1 MTLPTSMRTAFRLTI
16 TGAVIAHATAE
27 RSPQA
32 SRRVAEVYGHMSPR
46 PGGNLSGWHRVG
58 ESARASRSF
67 RSVAH
72 YIQELAARHQR
83 YICIPRTVPFVA
95 FDRYR

>member
-32 SRRVAEVYGHMSPR
+32 SRRVAEVYGHMSPSSR
-46 PGGNLSGWHRVG
+46 WQPVRVAPGRRVG
-58 ESARASRSF
+58 ASIPELQICGTLYTGTSSAASTIYMHPADRSLCRI
-67 RSVAH
+67 RS
-72 YIQELAARHQR
+72 L
-83 YICIPRTVPFVA
+83 
-95 FDRYR
+95 